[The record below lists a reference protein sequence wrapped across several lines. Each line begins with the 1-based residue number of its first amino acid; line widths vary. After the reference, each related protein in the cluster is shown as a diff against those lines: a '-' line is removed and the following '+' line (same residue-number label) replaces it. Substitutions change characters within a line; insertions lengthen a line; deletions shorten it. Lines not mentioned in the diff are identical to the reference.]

1 MKCAMCSLKIFF
13 TLNTIVYPIFFA
25 QKCEH
30 VLFIL
35 ELKGILV
42 HNDKLISES
51 IK

>member
-1 MKCAMCSLKIFF
+1 MCSVFF
-13 TLNTIVYPIFFA
+13 KNILHFNTIVYPIFFA

-30 VLFIL
+30 VLFIV

-42 HNDKLISES
+42 HNDELISES